1 MPPNPRFILA
11 ACCEVFSLNFYKKR
25 EKIKVR
31 REQIIGATQKL
42 ILKFGSEHVTIKKI
56 AKEVGISKSAIYQE
70 FRSKSDIFSLLLDN
84 IGESLLG
91 EIEQSLI
98 TNGGIVRFLHGVL
111 ITHISAVAQ
120 GHGISFQI
128 IAEVISLGDKKL
140 NKQLGDIINGYITCV
155 KNLLPVG
162 VKAGEIREDI
172 DLDAAAML
180 FFGMMESIS
189 NYWTLS
195 NYTFNLEEKT
205 EPMWDAFRKAIINVE
220 Q

>member
-1 MPPNPRFILA
+1 L
-11 ACCEVFSLNFYKKR
+11 
-25 EKIKVR
+25 
-31 REQIIGATQKL
+31 
-42 ILKFGSEHVTIKKI
+42 
-56 AKEVGISKSAIYQE
+56 
-70 FRSKSDIFSLLLDN
+70 
-84 IGESLLG
+84 
-91 EIEQSLI
+91 
-98 TNGGIVRFLHGVL
+98 
-111 ITHISAVAQ
+111 
-120 GHGISFQI
+120 
-128 IAEVISLGDKKL
+128 KL
-140 NKQLGDIINGYITCV
+140 NKILLGQTPSNNITCV

-205 EPMWDAFRKAIINVE
+205 KPMWDAFRKAIINVE